1 MSSKVSLQKGEVSV
15 PAPDCTPQFIGKTIE
30 KIAETVARGGYRSV
44 LFDFDGTISLI
55 REGWREIMIPM
66 MVGELERLGT
76 DESDED
82 LETAVAEFVD
92 RLTGKQT
99 IYQMI
104 QLRDEIRNRGGTPND
119 AIVYK
124 QRYNDLLNTH
134 ISDRIGNLRTG
145 AVDPEDYMLPGTR
158 ELLENL
164 VDRGL
169 VLYLASG
176 TDHAYVRQ
184 EADLLDVSR
193 YFAGGIFG
201 AQDQHEN
208 FSKAMVIQDIL
219 KTHHIGGSGL
229 IGFGDGYV
237 EIENVKAVGGTAIGV
252 ASDETRREGVNTWK
266 RHRLIR
272 VGADFIIP
280 EYREQEILIS
290 YLCDEFN
297 PKSLEKK

>member
-1 MSSKVSLQKGEVSV
+1 M
-15 PAPDCTPQFIGKTIE
+15 PDYTLELNNGTIE
-30 KIAETVARGGYRSV
+30 KIAESVPRGDYRSV

-55 REGWREIMIPM
+55 RQGWREIMIPM
-66 MVGELERLGT
+66 MVEELESLGT
-76 DESDED
+76 DESPED
-82 LETAVAEFVD
+82 LVKVVAEFVD

-104 QLRDEIRNRGGTPND
+104 QLCEEIRKRGGTPKD
-119 AIVYK
+119 AIIYK

-134 ISDRIGNLRTG
+134 IANRIQNLKTG
-145 AVDPEDYMLPGTR
+145 AVEPDEYMLKGTR
-158 ELLENL
+158 NLLENL

-193 YFAGGIFG
+193 YFDGRIFG
-201 AQDQHEN
+201 AQDNHEN
-208 FSKAMVIQDIL
+208 FSKAMVIQDIM
-219 KTHHIGGSGL
+219 KTHGIGGSKL

-237 EIENVKAVGGTAIGV
+237 EIENVKAVGGTAVGV
-252 ASDETRREGVNTWK
+252 ASDEAKREGIDTWK
-266 RHRLIR
+266 RDRLIG

-280 EYREQEILIS
+280 EYREQEFLIS
-290 YLCDEFN
+290 YLCD
-297 PKSLEKK
+297 KQ

>member
-1 MSSKVSLQKGEVSV
+1 MPDYTLQLDGNS
-15 PAPDCTPQFIGKTIE
+15 IE
-30 KIAETVARGGYRSV
+30 KIADSVPQGGYRSV

-55 REGWREIMIPM
+55 RQGWREIMIPM
-66 MVGELERLGT
+66 MVEELESLGT
-76 DESDED
+76 DESPED
-82 LETAVAEFVD
+82 IETVVAEFVD
-92 RLTGKQT
+92 QLTGKQT

-104 QLRDEIRNRGGTPND
+104 QLCDEIRKRGGTPKD
-119 AIVYK
+119 AIIYK
-124 QRYNDLLNTH
+124 QRYNDLLNAH
-134 ISDRIGNLRTG
+134 IANRIKNLETG
-145 AVDPEDYMLPGTR
+145 AVEPDEYMLKGTR
-158 ELLENL
+158 KLLDNL

-193 YFAGGIFG
+193 YFDGRIFG

-208 FSKAMVIQDIL
+208 FSKAMVIRDIM
-219 KTHHIGGSGL
+219 KTHGIGGSGL

-252 ASDETRREGVNTWK
+252 ASDEARREGIDTWK
-266 RHRLIR
+266 RDRLIG

-280 EYREQEILIS
+280 EYREQDILIS
-290 YLCDEFN
+290 YLCDKE
-297 PKSLEKK
+297 